1 MTCEKWFIPV
11 PRLCDWAGSSRA
23 ARTVGLSGWR
33 TGGVRDG
40 GLMGAEEGGGAV
52 HHAVRTCRRHQA
64 TSQICVWNPRS
75 IRMGS
80 TIKGTKKD
88 GEEEREREGEKKK
101 RALQTEPCM
110 RVKNASTFAAQAVS
124 GCCQIQTITQRD
136 VRSSHFTKR
145 LRAVYDSTVLL
156 RNHCLKNWAKLN
168 GSYLYI

>member
-1 MTCEKWFIPV
+1 
-11 PRLCDWAGSSRA
+11 
-23 ARTVGLSGWR
+23 
-33 TGGVRDG
+33 
-40 GLMGAEEGGGAV
+40 
-52 HHAVRTCRRHQA
+52 
-64 TSQICVWNPRS
+64 
-75 IRMGS
+75 MGS

-110 RVKNASTFAAQAVS
+110 SVKNASTFAAQAVS

-168 GSYLYI
+168 GSYLYIYSVWGRYTDTLSQWI